1 VSPPGVLGSPTA
13 HLLIS
18 TWPADGSFPPH
29 HDDFSPR
36 FSTVDQGHGSSTVD
50 PPPSVVVSPDV
61 VGVVTAGAGVFPADP
76 ALLAPAM
83 QSDLEQSTPVPPGE
97 IAVFEMAAPITP
109 AEIVKSNCLNKS
121 ETNRPS

>member
-1 VSPPGVLGSPTA
+1 MSVSA

-18 TWPADGSFPPH
+18 TWPLEGSFPPH

-50 PPPSVVVSPDV
+50 APASVVVSPDV
-61 VGVVTAGAGVFPADP
+61 VGAVAAGAGVVPADP

-83 QSDLEQSTPVPPGE
+83 QPDLSQSTPVPPGE
-97 IAVFEMAAPITP
+97 IAAFEMAAPITP
-109 AEIVKSNCLNKS
+109 AEIVRINCFNKS
-121 ETNRPS
+121 GTNRPS